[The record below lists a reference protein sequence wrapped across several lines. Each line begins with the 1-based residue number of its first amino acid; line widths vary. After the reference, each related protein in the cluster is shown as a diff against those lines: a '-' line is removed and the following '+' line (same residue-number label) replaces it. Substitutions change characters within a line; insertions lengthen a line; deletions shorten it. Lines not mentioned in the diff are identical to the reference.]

1 MLNLRLREIRKE
13 NNLTQQDV
21 AEILNI
27 PKTTYSNYE
36 QGTNEPNISILIK
49 LANYYNVS
57 LDNLLSRKFANVN
70 DAYDDQI
77 LKIFKQLDFE
87 HKNKLIGYA
96 ESMLNSQKEI
106 KDIKIRTGYRG

>member
-1 MLNLRLREIRKE
+1 MENLKKYRKLQGKTQKDLATILN
-13 NNLTQQDV
+13 V
-21 AEILNI
+21 AES
-27 PKTTYSNYE
+27 TYRGYE
-36 QGTNEPNISILIK
+36 NGTSEPTIETLIK

-57 LDNLLSRKFANVN
+57 LDNLLSRKFANAN
-70 DAYDDQI
+70 DSYDDQI